1 MLHGANGDVHS
12 VVSAASVWWVMK
24 AGINA
29 RCIRK
34 VTVSKFTLRYS
45 SSFLCFK
52 F

>member
-29 RCIRK
+29 KYIRQ
-34 VTVSKFTLRYS
+34 VTVSKLALKYS